1 MKRRETHHHGR
12 LNVSRRE
19 FIKTGFS
26 ALSTLAVG
34 ETIWLTPTDAE
45 AQLFSSKKKPLIGQ
59 RKAKRR
65 ANGKGRLKNDYTKAK
80 VVKGVCLNCS
90 TVCGIQEIGRAH
102 V

>member
-45 AQLFSSKKKPLIGQ
+45 AQLFSSKKNPSSASAKPNAAPTARGASRTITP
-59 RKAKRR
+59 RPKSSR
-65 ANGKGRLKNDYTKAK
+65 AC
-80 VVKGVCLNCS
+80 V
-90 TVCGIQEIGRAH
+90 
-102 V
+102 